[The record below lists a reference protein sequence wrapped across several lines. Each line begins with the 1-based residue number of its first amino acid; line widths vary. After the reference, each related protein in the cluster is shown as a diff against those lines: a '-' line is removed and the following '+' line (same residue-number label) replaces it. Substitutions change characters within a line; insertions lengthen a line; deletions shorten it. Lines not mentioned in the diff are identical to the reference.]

1 VASPCIAHKERGALI
16 AMKKPKVKQFKK
28 GDRRRTKCQGC
39 MDGMRV
45 MCTLGPAVD
54 RDDGKPIGLMWFC
67 DRSYHD

>member
-1 VASPCIAHKERGALI
+1 
-16 AMKKPKVKQFKK
+16 MKKPKIKQFKK

-39 MDGMRV
+39 MDGVRV